1 MGFKQTDRQPSA
13 IRDYGSSLIDELAAQ
28 FDEARIPDS
37 RNGAS
42 AKLSEASD
50 QSDDQRAHLPPILKS
65 GTQQGVQAAQQRS
78 PLSWFGVMVSQDLRT
93 AQSDFRTALL
103 AACELAKAQ
112 RQMISRCE
120 LYGERYRVARSDA
133 EQTVG
138 AP

>member
-65 GTQQGVQAAQQRS
+65 GTQQGEQAAQQRS